1 LKKTPM
7 EHPSPFIYLA
17 SASPRRQALLEQ
29 AGIRFRLLLADESE
43 DVESLEH
50 IRRGESPTT
59 YVERVALAKAQAGLE
74 RMQRRELTPAPVLA
88 ADTTVAVGGTI
99 LSKPRDRTDAIRILT
114 LLSGRTHRVLTAVV
128 LVRSASRIERAI
140 TVSRVGFARLSRAE
154 IESYVSTGEPLDKA
168 GAYAIQG
175 GAAAFVRRIEGSYT
189 GIVGLPLH
197 ETLRLLRQAGRGSA
211 P

>member
-1 LKKTPM
+1 M
-7 EHPSPFIYLA
+7 EHPAPFIYLA

-29 AGIRFRLLLADESE
+29 AGVRFRLLLPDESE

-59 YVERVALAKAQAGLE
+59 YVERVALAKAQAGRQ
-74 RMQRRELTPAPVLA
+74 RMQGRELTPAPVLA

-99 LSKPRDRTDAIRILT
+99 LAKPRDEADAIRMLT

-128 LVRSASRIERAI
+128 LARSGSRIERAI

-197 ETLRLLRQAGRGSA
+197 ETLRLLRQAGRGASE
-211 P
+211 

>member
-1 LKKTPM
+1 
-7 EHPSPFIYLA
+7 
-17 SASPRRQALLEQ
+17 
-29 AGIRFRLLLADESE
+29 
-43 DVESLEH
+43 
-50 IRRGESPTT
+50 
-59 YVERVALAKAQAGLE
+59 
-74 RMQRRELTPAPVLA
+74 
-88 ADTTVAVGGTI
+88 
-99 LSKPRDRTDAIRILT
+99 
-114 LLSGRTHRVLTAVV
+114 VLTAVV

-197 ETLRLLRQAGRGSA
+197 ETLRLLRQAGRGNA